1 MLGEGSIKLFRIFG
15 IRVGASPSWFLVLFL
30 FLYTLS
36 RYFTTVLVDSSN
48 DVAYAV
54 ALAATLLFFVSLLAH
69 ELGHALAARREGIE
83 TEGIDLWLFGGVAKL
98 SRDSESPGEEFRV
111 AAAGPAV
118 TAVLSLL
125 FIVIGR
131 VASSQTSLID
141 HGFFTNASISP
152 GIALVNWLA
161 TVNVFLLAFNLIP
174 AFPLDGGRIARS
186 IAWRVT
192 GDRGRATRFSAALG
206 QGFSWVLI
214 GIGVLLA
221 VRGEVSSGIWLMVLG
236 WFLGSAARGAV
247 VSSRFTD
254 RLEGVTAADLMDEQ
268 PVAIPSSATVAQA
281 HDDYFLRYRAPWFA
295 VVDEAG
301 RYAGILHAQLI
312 DQELAAGRPA
322 LRVAKIL
329 PPDGDEAAWVPY
341 DTPVES
347 LIGLESVR
355 HLGAVMVLDGEDR
368 LCGVVTADQL
378 NRAIAAAAVPQR

>member
-1 MLGEGSIKLFRIFG
+1 MFGEGSIKLFRVFG

-36 RYFTTVLVDSSN
+36 RYFATVLVGSTN
-48 DVAYAV
+48 TVAYAV

-69 ELGHALAARREGIE
+69 ELGHALAARREGID

-98 SRDSESPGEEFRV
+98 SRDSETPGEEFRV

-118 TAVLSLL
+118 TAALSLL

-141 HGFFTNASISP
+141 HGFFTDASISP

-161 TVNVFLLAFNLIP
+161 TVNVFLLVFNLIP

-192 GDRGRATRFSAALG
+192 GDRGRATRFSAGLG

-214 GIGVLLA
+214 GFGVLLA
-221 VRGEVSSGIWLMVLG
+221 VRGDVSSGIWLMVLG
-236 WFLGSAARGAV
+236 WFLGTAARGAV
-247 VSSRFTD
+247 ISSRFTD
-254 RLEGVTAADLMDEQ
+254 QLEGVTAADVMDGQ
-268 PVAIPSSATVAQA
+268 PVTIPSAATVTQA
-281 HDDYFLRYRAPWFA
+281 HDEYFLRYRAPWFA
-295 VVDEAG
+295 VVDDGG
-301 RYAGILHAQLI
+301 RYLGILHEQLV
-312 DQELAAGRPA
+312 DQELAAGRPT
-322 LRVAKIL
+322 LPVAEIL
-329 PPDGDEAAWVPY
+329 PPGGEAAAWVPF

-347 LIGLESVR
+347 LIGLDSVR
-355 HLGAVMVLDGEDR
+355 HLGAVMVVDGEDR